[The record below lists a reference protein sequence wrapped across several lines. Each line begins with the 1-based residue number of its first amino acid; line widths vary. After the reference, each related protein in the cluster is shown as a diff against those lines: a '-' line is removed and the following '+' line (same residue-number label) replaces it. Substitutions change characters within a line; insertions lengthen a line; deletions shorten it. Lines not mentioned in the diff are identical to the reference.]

1 MQVIASAPKE
11 AMYHFSRRTEST
23 ESLIRSLYSKPTK
36 STIDHFVAI
45 NSHLKNGQV
54 HIGQLVIITPENS
67 AQCSRV
73 EADMME
79 AAVLIDQRL
88 AELAEEDKRI
98 IAENYQLLNNITSAG
113 GVGYGA
119 TLTYFSHH
127 VKNIE
132 GILKQIEKL
141 YVETYNTTSHLKSS
155 KFYQQRKQLFMR
167 LDTTMKTF
175 VGQARM
181 GFSYNFL
188 DTKNSLGLST
198 KSIVHQWKKQPG
210 AVTDISSFAKN
221 YDKVAKLSKT
231 LKAAGYV
238 GIALDVGQS
247 GVKIHEACTT
257 GIEQQCTK
265 TSFKEGGRLTGSI
278 FGGSASGAGA
288 AYLTCNLLFGIETA
302 GTSLLWCGI
311 VAGVTGGYFGGKTF
325 GKMGES
331 GGLKLYEATIR

>member
-1 MQVIASAPKE
+1 MSVIANAPKE
-11 AMYHFSRRTEST
+11 AMYHFSRRTESI
-23 ESLIRSLYSKPTK
+23 EALIRSLYSKPTK

-45 NSHLKNGQV
+45 NSHLKNGKVQT
-54 HIGQLVIITPENS
+54 GQLVIITQENS
-67 AQCSRV
+67 VQCSRI

-79 AAVLIDQRL
+79 AAILVDQRL

-113 GVGYGA
+113 GVGYGS

-155 KFYQQRKQLFMR
+155 KFYQQRQQLFMR
-167 LDTTMKTF
+167 LNTTMKTF

-210 AVTDISSFAKN
+210 AVTDIPSFAKN
-221 YDKVAKLSKT
+221 YDKVTKLSKT
-231 LKAAGYV
+231 LKGAGYV

-247 GVKIHEACTT
+247 GLKIHEACTT
-257 GIEQQCTK
+257 GTDQECTK
-265 TSFKEGGRLTGSI
+265 TSFKEGGRLTGSLA
-278 FGGSASGAGA
+278 GGAGGGILA
-288 AYLTCNLLFGIETA
+288 SYLTCNVLFGIETA

-311 VAGVTGGYFGGKTF
+311 VAGVGGSYFAGKHL
-325 GKMGES
+325 GDYGQNKGQV
-331 GGLKLYEATIR
+331 LYETVYK